1 MSRAYYSYVLFS
13 AAALVSLIVVQ
24 GFKNQIINDHFN
36 DLRHVDYCWRIL
48 IGLGCVPGV
57 ITLYFRLTIP
67 ESPRFTMDIERNVKQ
82 AAQDIDDFIATGQFN
97 VDSDAAVQRVLVPKA
112 SCRDFMAHF
121 GKWEN
126 FKVLF
131 GVAYS
136 WFALGVC
143 FFPCLDIS
151 FLICASL
158 DYFLRSWSEFLHC
171 PCRYWLWQHFTP
183 ERLAWHISVSSQCL
197 RW

>member
-1 MSRAYYSYVLFS
+1 MSRAYYSDVLFS

-24 GFKNQIINDHFN
+24 GFKHQIINDHFN

-48 IGLGCVPGV
+48 IGIGCVPGV

-82 AAQDIDDFIATGQFN
+82 ASQDIDDFIATGQFN

-136 WFALGVC
+136 WFALDVC

-158 DYFLRSWSEFLHC
+158 DCFLRSWSEFLHC
-171 PCRYWLWQHFTP
+171 PCRYWLWHFTP